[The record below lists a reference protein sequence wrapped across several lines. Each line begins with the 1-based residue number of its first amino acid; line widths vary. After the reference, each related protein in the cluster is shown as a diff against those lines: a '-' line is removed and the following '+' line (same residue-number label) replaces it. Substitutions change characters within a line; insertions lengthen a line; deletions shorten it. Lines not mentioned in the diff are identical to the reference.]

1 MEMTPTT
8 CTRISLILTEA
19 GLGHV
24 EVASDLRHWVQTLI
38 RLKIHSAEGDPA
50 VVALIKALEEGLAS
64 VEAASAEEVASFP
77 ESGCVLIFFI

>member
-1 MEMTPTT
+1 MTPTT

-64 VEAASAEEVASFP
+64 VEAAVASAEVASFP
-77 ESGCVLIFFI
+77 ESGCVLIIFI